1 MKPSDTSEDLTLCSV
16 YQATKARYEKMSADE
31 LYQENLSNYRIIRNE
46 KLKQSDIYTTQID
59 RYTEQQL
66 NELKQYRQDLRQLIN
81 NNHKN
86 FKLNKPVIFPNIPSF
101 L

>member
-16 YQATKARYEKMSADE
+16 YQATKARFEKMSTDE

-46 KLKQSDIYTTQID
+46 KLKQSDIYTAQFD

-81 NNHKN
+81 NNHEN
-86 FKLNKPVIFPNIPSF
+86 FKLNNPVIFPNIPSF